1 MAAAAGPPAPATP
14 HPPCLVPPPC
24 YDPGMRFLVTG
35 ATGFVGGAVA
45 RRLLADGE
53 DVVVLARDEARSR
66 DLAAR
71 GAQVRVG
78 TIGDP
83 NEVADAA
90 KGAEVVVHAAAVAS
104 HRAAPEALAW
114 VNVAGTENVVNA
126 ARHVG
131 CARVVYG
138 SCGDVSLVDADRVHL
153 GEDAYATRRP
163 FDGHARSK
171 RLAEEVA
178 LSGSDHEI
186 EVTAVRPAFLWGP
199 GDTTNL
205 PWICRWGM
213 RGGLRLPGGGDNL
226 FATTYVDH
234 LVDAVLSAAEVTDAV
249 GRAYHVA
256 DNVFVTAR
264 EFFRELSAAVGLP
277 PPRSGWPYPA
287 ARAAAEV
294 ARALR
299 SDAPWPTDV
308 VRLGRSTQLDV
319 QASVDQ
325 LHLPAQVDHTPGM
338 AAVAAWARDVGGPAA
353 IAALGRPAPDAASV
367 STQMAAAGG

>member
-131 CARVVYG
+131 CARVVYV

-234 LVDAVLSAAEVTDAV
+234 LVDAVLSAAGIGADVGGLEHRQDALGGDGAAALV
-249 GRAYHVA
+249 GVGHEHPEAALAEARPHQRGLAVAGRA
-256 DNVFVTAR
+256 
-264 EFFRELSAAVGLP
+264 GLAP
-277 PPRSGWPYPA
+277 PGRPVRR
-287 ARAAAEV
+287 RAAHAEGILDV
-294 ARALR
+294 APQGAAGLGVE
-299 SDAPWPTDV
+299 V
-308 VRLGRSTQLDV
+308 VRLALDDVRVPIGR
-319 QASVDQ
+319 
-325 LHLPAQVDHTPGM
+325 
-338 AAVAAWARDVGGPAA
+338 
-353 IAALGRPAPDAASV
+353 
-367 STQMAAAGG
+367 